1 MFAGVFVPTRWLE
14 AWHAWLGLGS
24 MPDDALLQYALRGG
38 AYVQGCLGV
47 LMWVIVRDVVR
58 HRPLVIAIGVIYLA
72 SGPAFLVLNAA
83 VGMPKFWALFDG
95 VSCTILGAALLA
107 AASERK

>member
-1 MFAGVFVPTRWLE
+1 
-14 AWHAWLGLGS
+14 
-24 MPDDALLQYALRGG
+24 
-38 AYVQGCLGV
+38 
-47 LMWVIVRDVVR
+47 
-58 HRPLVIAIGVIYLA
+58 LA